1 MSFNRHKEI
10 ATKFPKFQTEAAMRF
25 YPLVK
30 KRVDDY
36 FKEKGISPSA
46 NTQMH
51 IKSIALLLMYLVP
64 FVLILTLNTPFWA
77 FYALCAFM
85 GLGMAGVGMGVMHDG
100 NHGSYSNKSWVN
112 NLTGASMFLL
122 SGNVVTWKIQHN
134 VLHHTYTN
142 IHGHDEDVETGGL
155 IRLHSGSEW
164 KKAHKYQ
171 HLYAPFLYGL
181 MTLNWL
187 LVKDFKQMG
196 RYHRGGLLQ
205 RINADYKKEMR
216 TLIISKILNYSIFIG
231 LPIFLSGH
239 AWYFVLLGIVLM
251 HFVAGVTL
259 SFIFQLAHVVNE
271 ADQSLPMYDE
281 KMPNSW
287 SVHQLYTT
295 ADFCHGN
302 KLVTWFVGGLNY
314 QVEHHIFPN
323 ICHIHYPKIA
333 KIVESTAKE
342 LNLPYFH
349 TPKLSDALKSHFS
362 ALKTLGRDPGVSQM
376 AMA

>member
-64 FVLILTLNTPFWA
+64 FVLILTLNTPLWA
-77 FYALCAFM
+77 FYALWAFM

-196 RYHRGGLLQ
+196 LPPRWVVAAYQCRLQKGNENFDHFKNIELFDFHRIAHFPIGTCLVL
-205 RINADYKKEMR
+205 RI
-216 TLIISKILNYSIFIG
+216 
-231 LPIFLSGH
+231 
-239 AWYFVLLGIVLM
+239 
-251 HFVAGVTL
+251 
-259 SFIFQLAHVVNE
+259 
-271 ADQSLPMYDE
+271 
-281 KMPNSW
+281 
-287 SVHQLYTT
+287 
-295 ADFCHGN
+295 
-302 KLVTWFVGGLNY
+302 VGY
-314 QVEHHIFPN
+314 CI
-323 ICHIHYPKIA
+323 
-333 KIVESTAKE
+333 
-342 LNLPYFH
+342 
-349 TPKLSDALKSHFS
+349 DALC
-362 ALKTLGRDPGVSQM
+362 GRSYAEFHISISTRG
-376 AMA
+376 